1 MRRTAVQ
8 IAVLAGILLAV
19 CLICRFTV
27 YDSYKI
33 IHALPS
39 NMSFDEPVLTL
50 TEPGVVHI
58 RSAQVLG
65 GVIKIE
71 VEPAGKGET
80 FIEISDRAEG
90 RAGSVALRV
99 DRFGFIY
106 DKNTGGFTGE
116 MIVLAAITI
125 FFLLISVI
133 MLWSFLTAKGSA
145 FYSYSS
151 VYYAGFFLFS
161 LFTGAVMLRVTILHA
176 VDPLGYSMIGA
187 YSTLNRSSSDF
198 MMITLPLALLFAAA
212 LSFSNVVLLKHER
225 AGLKNVLGII
235 VGILLIAGGLFG
247 AFFVMRD
254 FSGSEWEY
262 RVRSTI
268 ENVYSTLFV
277 YFECML
283 TGAVICGIRAARHIP
298 SYDRDYIIILG
309 CYFRPDGTLP
319 PLLRGRADRAIEFWR
334 IQKEK
339 SGKEALLIPSG
350 GQGKD
355 EPMPEAMAMKR
366 YLLENGIPE
375 EMILPED
382 QSMNTFEN
390 MARSLDIIRSRGPG
404 GKTAF
409 VTTNYHV
416 FRSGV
421 WSNLAD
427 LHAEG
432 MGSKTKWWY
441 WPNAFM
447 RECVGLLVKRWKT
460 ELLLLVGLM
469 VYYGVLSMTLY

>member
-1 MRRTAVQ
+1 
-8 IAVLAGILLAV
+8 
-19 CLICRFTV
+19 
-27 YDSYKI
+27 
-33 IHALPS
+33 
-39 NMSFDEPVLTL
+39 
-50 TEPGVVHI
+50 
-58 RSAQVLG
+58 
-65 GVIKIE
+65 
-71 VEPAGKGET
+71 
-80 FIEISDRAEG
+80 
-90 RAGSVALRV
+90 
-99 DRFGFIY
+99 
-106 DKNTGGFTGE
+106 
-116 MIVLAAITI
+116 
-125 FFLLISVI
+125 

-161 LFTGAVMLRVTILHA
+161 LFTGAVMLRITILHA
-176 VDPLGYSMIGA
+176 VDPLGYSMLGA
-187 YSTLNRSSSDF
+187 YSTLNRSSSVF
-198 MMITLPLALLFAAA
+198 MMVTLPVVLLFAAA
-212 LSFSNVVLLKHER
+212 LSFSNIVLLKHER

-268 ENVYSTLFV
+268 ENVYSTFFV

-334 IQKEK
+334 AQKEK
-339 SGKEALLIPSG
+339 SGKAALLIPSG

-366 YLLENGIPE
+366 YLLDNGIPE

-382 QSMNTFEN
+382 RSMNTFEN
-390 MARSLDIIRSRGPG
+390 MARSLDIIRSRGPR
-404 GKTAF
+404 GKTVF

-432 MGSKTKWWY
+432 VGSKTKWWY

-447 RECVGLLVKRWKT
+447 RECVGLMVKRWKM
-460 ELLLLVGLM
+460 EVLLLVGLM
-469 VYYGVLSMTLY
+469 VYYGILSMTLY